1 VTADAGCSD
10 VRSSGDAVARPRV
23 DGARRDPESGSG
35 TVLVLALVAA
45 AATGIVMLSLLASA
59 ESGRSAAQS
68 AADLAALA
76 VAEQVAGGITGERGR
91 ASAGSGEG
99 RASAGTGEGSP
110 VGEDGLLVAA
120 CAVGR
125 ATAEAN
131 GCLLTSCDGL
141 GAGVVEVTASRRTVA
156 GVARAVARAGPQVA
170 P

>member
-1 VTADAGCSD
+1 MTPAAGQ
-10 VRSSGDAVARPRV
+10 GDPRAPDTRAARPHV
-23 DGARRDPESGSG
+23 GAGQVRRGAGTPDPERGSG

-45 AATGIVMLSLLASA
+45 AVTGLLTLSLLASA
-59 ESGRSAAQS
+59 QSGRSAAQS

-76 VAEQVAGGITGERGR
+76 VAGHVAGG
-91 ASAGSGEG
+91 SAGDPGPVSAASGAG
-99 RASAGTGEGSP
+99 GSAGDER
-110 VGEDGLLVAA
+110 LLASA

-156 GVARAVARAGPQVA
+156 GVARAVARAGPLAA